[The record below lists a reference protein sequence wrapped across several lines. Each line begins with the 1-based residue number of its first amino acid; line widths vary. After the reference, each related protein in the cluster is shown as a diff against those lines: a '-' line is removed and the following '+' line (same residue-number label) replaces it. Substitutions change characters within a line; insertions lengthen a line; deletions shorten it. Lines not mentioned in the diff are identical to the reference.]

1 MKHAIAPEHHSFYQ
15 FHGWVE
21 FSDLISNEN
30 CRLLLEDLDKVLLKR
45 QHLSAKYLKQITPA
59 EKFLN
64 GRDLFRSS
72 PLFKK
77 ICANSDFAGIAAA
90 LNDVKEVR
98 LGADQL
104 LPGGYA
110 LKPKE
115 GKLKEFFPFNEILG
129 GMIISLNGSLQREP
143 MQGVKKEEDPAPF
156 LPIPSKEG
164 NALFFKKEKL
174 LSMDLSLLPSSDAYL
189 LIVYTPQKVFY
200 VHSQNDLNSHT
211 MRELGYQYGDYLTNQ
226 KHPLLVR

>member
-21 FSDLISNEN
+21 FSDLLSSEN
-30 CRLLLEDLDKVLLKR
+30 CHLLLGDLDKVLLKR
-45 QHLSAKYLKQITPA
+45 QHLCARYLKQITPT
-59 EKFLN
+59 EKFLH

-90 LNDVKEVR
+90 LNDVKAVR

-104 LPGGYA
+104 LPGGYI
-110 LKPKE
+110 LKSKE

-129 GMIISLNGSLQREP
+129 GMVISLNGAFAQE
-143 MQGVKKEEDPAPF
+143 VKKEEDPPIPF
-156 LPIPSKEG
+156 LPLPGKEG
-164 NALFFKKEKL
+164 NALFFKREKL
-174 LSMDLSLLPSSDAYL
+174 LSMDFSLIPSTDIYL

-200 VHSQNDLNSHT
+200 VHNQNDLNSHT